1 MKKNTYVKNIQQEK
15 HSKFNNVKIVHI
27 SQMSIQKLNSAS
39 TLKTKN
45 TARLNNSIMQL
56 NKFDEDTLC
65 AQPSKKRKITRI
77 GTHVIFYAILGSD
90 TNMTVDITC
99 DEKRF
104 AVTAENTYVCKRIGP
119 IPKNPTLLLIQEGD
133 RKFVQELAD
142 RKDIYGDYSNWQQT
156 KARRL
161 HPQSIATESRL
172 HKIAAQLAPHKLN
185 NRSFFAAKTWFSLME
200 TLLQEK
206 PTHPIRRLLYAI
218 RKTLDSLNVKQRML
232 SALGDSATADHR
244 AVVENLVVKLEH
256 DMTKLF
262 KLDFVKYGNA
272 FKEELAAYGQTR
284 NNAIRAALH
293 DDSDVNNLHS
303 NVDYVK
309 NQVTNHFAKMSKLQG
324 TIAHKQ
330 Q

>member
-1 MKKNTYVKNIQQEK
+1 
-15 HSKFNNVKIVHI
+15 
-27 SQMSIQKLNSAS
+27 MSIQKLNSAS

-65 AQPSKKRKITRI
+65 AQPSKKRKRTRI

-90 TNMTVDITC
+90 TNMTVDIPC

-119 IPKNPTLLLIQEGD
+119 VPKKPTLLLIQEGN

-200 TLLQEK
+200 TLLQEN
-206 PTHPIRRLLYAI
+206 PTHPIRRLFYAI
-218 RKTLDSLNVKQRML
+218 RKTLDSLNVKQLML
-232 SALGDSATADHR
+232 SELGDSATADHR

-262 KLDFVKYGNA
+262 KLDFVKYENA

-324 TIAHKQ
+324 TIAQTAIEVMMIRKMIIPRPWYNHDD
-330 Q
+330 

>member
-1 MKKNTYVKNIQQEK
+1 
-15 HSKFNNVKIVHI
+15 
-27 SQMSIQKLNSAS
+27 
-39 TLKTKN
+39 
-45 TARLNNSIMQL
+45 
-56 NKFDEDTLC
+56 
-65 AQPSKKRKITRI
+65 
-77 GTHVIFYAILGSD
+77 
-90 TNMTVDITC
+90 MTVDIPC

-119 IPKNPTLLLIQEGD
+119 VPKKPTLLLIQEGN

-142 RKDIYGDYSNWQQT
+142 RKDIYGDYSKWQQT

-161 HPQSIATESRL
+161 RPQSIATESRL

-200 TLLQEK
+200 TLLQEN
-206 PTHPIRRLLYAI
+206 PTHPIRRLFYAI
-218 RKTLDSLNVKQRML
+218 RKTLDSLNVKQLML
-232 SALGDSATADHR
+232 SELGDSATADHR

-262 KLDFVKYGNA
+262 KLDFVKYENA

-324 TIAHKQ
+324 TIAQTAIEVMMIRKMIIPRPWYNHDD
-330 Q
+330 